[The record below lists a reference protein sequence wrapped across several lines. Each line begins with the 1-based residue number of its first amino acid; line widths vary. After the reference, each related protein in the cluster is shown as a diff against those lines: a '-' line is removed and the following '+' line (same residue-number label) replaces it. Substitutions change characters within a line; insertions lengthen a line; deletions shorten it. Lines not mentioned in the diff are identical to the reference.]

1 MSKIKNDAA
10 KTTTKV
16 CHNLAQVAVKMIM
29 GCFWGR
35 NISLS
40 ADASAGVREG
50 GLWL

>member
-29 GCFWGR
+29 GCFGGEKIAVHWQVHMWRVCEGC
-35 NISLS
+35 LS
-40 ADASAGVREG
+40 
-50 GLWL
+50 